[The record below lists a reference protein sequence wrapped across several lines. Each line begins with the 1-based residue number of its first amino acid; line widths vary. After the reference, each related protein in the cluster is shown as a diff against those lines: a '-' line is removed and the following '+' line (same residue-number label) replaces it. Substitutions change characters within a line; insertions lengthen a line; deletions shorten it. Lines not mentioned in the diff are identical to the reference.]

1 MLPVQALPP
10 LLRFLDDVDNTVS
23 ARLLRKKPWDEIAL
37 TSLLCDLL
45 DEETSDDYRRSY
57 PLDDFRKDLAKA
69 MPLVQFDC
77 SLRTHEYP
85 ARMERWITQS
95 DIGLVID
102 YIDHFVPDRT
112 WSAAWLLQA
121 KRAYFRKGA
130 RRFDENSKF
139 NATDSAQHRRMIN
152 LNRSLGY
159 EAVKYLLFCPRPSAL
174 DELTSAK
181 LAHLRNLSLSRH
193 IFDYAHG
200 LALHDELQ
208 NGGGSL
214 AAGIFLAEA
223 QSMPRTLADTHE
235 EIFRQTIPLAW
246 FLTNLFAEGPSSR
259 GIDLSEGLGMN
270 ADLNDW
276 SSIEL
281 VKRIASGDE
290 EAVRDAAVRA
300 GQADDRDTFRIAPAH
315 TLHIAIQAGGQGDPD
330 RRRILN
336 QQ

>member
-45 DEETSDDYRRSY
+45 DEETSDDYRRTY
-57 PLDDFRKDLAKA
+57 PLSEFRKDLAKA
-69 MPLVQFDC
+69 MPLAQFDC

-85 ARMERWITQS
+85 TSMERWVTQS
-95 DIGLVID
+95 DLGLVID
-102 YIDHFVPDRT
+102 YIDHFTPNRT

-121 KRAYFRKGA
+121 KRAYPRKGA
-130 RRFDENSKF
+130 RLFDEASKF
-139 NATDSAQHRRMIN
+139 KATDSAQHRRMIN
-152 LNRSLGY
+152 LNQSLGY
-159 EAVKYLLFCPRPSAL
+159 EAVKYMLFCPRPSML

-181 LAHLRNLSLSRH
+181 LAHLRSISLGSH

-200 LALHDELQ
+200 LALHRELQ

-223 QSMPRTLADTHE
+223 ESMPVTLAATHE
-235 EIFRQTIPLAW
+235 EIFRHTIPLAW
-246 FLTNLFAEGPSSR
+246 FLTTLFAAGSSFH
-259 GIDLSEGLGMN
+259 GIDFSEGLGMSTN
-270 ADLNDW
+270 LDDQ

-290 EAVRDAAVRA
+290 RAVRDAAMRA
-300 GQADDRDTFRIAPAH
+300 GHSDDLDAFRIAPAH
-315 TLHIAIQAGGQGDPD
+315 TLHIAIQAGGQADPD